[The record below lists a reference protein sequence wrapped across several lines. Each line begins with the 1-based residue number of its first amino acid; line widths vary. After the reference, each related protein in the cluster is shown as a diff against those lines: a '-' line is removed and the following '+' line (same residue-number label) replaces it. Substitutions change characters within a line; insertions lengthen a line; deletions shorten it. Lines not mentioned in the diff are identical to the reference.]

1 MRASSGTEARPADL
15 AGVLLALAG
24 AMAFSGKAIIV
35 KLAYRYGVDAVT
47 VIMLRMLFALPIFA
61 ALSWWAGRGQA
72 PLTRSDWLGILGLG
86 VTGYYLASFL
96 DFLGLQY
103 ITASLERLILYLNPT
118 LVLLL
123 AWVLH
128 RKPWQP
134 RQLAGMAISY
144 LGVILVFGLEAR
156 LEGSNVPLGAL
167 LVFLSAVSYAVY
179 LVYSG
184 HLVQRLGSMRLV
196 GLATSV
202 ACVLCVAQF
211 VVLRPVASAF
221 AVAPQVIWLSLLNA
235 VACTAV
241 PVLLVMMAVERVGAA
256 VTAQTGMV
264 GPVSTILMGVWLL
277 GEPFTPWVAAGTALV
292 IAGIFLFTRG
302 KRA

>member
-1 MRASSGTEARPADL
+1 
-15 AGVLLALAG
+15 
-24 AMAFSGKAIIV
+24 
-35 KLAYRYGVDAVT
+35 
-47 VIMLRMLFALPIFA
+47 
-61 ALSWWAGRGQA
+61 
-72 PLTRSDWLGILGLG
+72 
-86 VTGYYLASFL
+86 
-96 DFLGLQY
+96 
-103 ITASLERLILYLNPT
+103 
-118 LVLLL
+118 
-123 AWVLH
+123 
-128 RKPWQP
+128 
-134 RQLAGMAISY
+134 
-144 LGVILVFGLEAR
+144 
-156 LEGSNVPLGAL
+156 
-167 LVFLSAVSYAVY
+167 
-179 LVYSG
+179 
-184 HLVQRLGSMRLV
+184 MRLV

-302 KRA
+302 RRA